1 MGSRAWQRRLEPLAR
16 EQGASTCHK
25 TAQSGTSHSRL
36 DEVKCYG
43 RRTRP
48 LEARSD
54 RAVLQPAAQAMHRA
68 GGALFLAKACSTA
81 RELIVAEVEVALWR
95 LWASVARS
103 GACEP
108 MRSRRFS
115 LTSSGFYE
123 RTCDSSMTL
132 PRALVP
138 AGTSRLFVSGSESSR
153 PDQGLARSS
162 RLAHYGSCPSTRSRT
177 AVLRCRACAHC
188 ALRRPTRRVA

>member
-1 MGSRAWQRRLEPLAR
+1 M
-16 EQGASTCHK
+16 
-25 TAQSGTSHSRL
+25 
-36 DEVKCYG
+36 KCYG

-68 GGALFLAKACSTA
+68 AGALFLAKACSTA
-81 RELIVAEVEVALWR
+81 RELVVAEVEEALWR

-108 MRSRRFS
+108 MRWRRFS
-115 LTSSGFYE
+115 LTSSGFDE

-138 AGTSRLFVSGSESSR
+138 AGASLLCVVHTTEMLHPHVGAMETSATMASLSPCPPAAKAAAAAKTTIAVMEQPGLMMYAHPESAAGR
-153 PDQGLARSS
+153 Q
-162 RLAHYGSCPSTRSRT
+162 ST
-177 AVLRCRACAHC
+177 
-188 ALRRPTRRVA
+188 VANT

>member
-1 MGSRAWQRRLEPLAR
+1 MVEVGSSAWQRRLEPLAR

-54 RAVLQPAAQAMHRA
+54 RAVLPPAIQPMHRA
-68 GGALFLAKACSTA
+68 DGALSLVAKACSSA
-81 RELIVAEVEVALWR
+81 HELITAEVGEALWR
-95 LWASVARS
+95 LWASSVARSRS

-108 MRSRRFS
+108 MRWR
-115 LTSSGFYE
+115 G
-123 RTCDSSMTL
+123 
-132 PRALVP
+132 
-138 AGTSRLFVSGSESSR
+138 
-153 PDQGLARSS
+153 
-162 RLAHYGSCPSTRSRT
+162 
-177 AVLRCRACAHC
+177 
-188 ALRRPTRRVA
+188 